1 MALGT
6 ITESI
11 PMDDFLFRAVIAG
24 IGVALVTGPLGSFV
38 VWRRMAFFGD
48 TLAHSALLG
57 IAIGL
62 LLGLNLGA
70 GVVIACLG
78 VALIL
83 AGVGDRGPIAGDTVL
98 GILSHG
104 TLALG
109 LVAIGFAQSQ
119 GFDLIAYL
127 FGDILAVTKA
137 DLVWI
142 YAGAGVALAALIAI
156 WRPLLSITVH
166 ADLAAAEG
174 VPVRRINM
182 VFMLVMALAVAAA
195 MKVVGILLVA
205 ALLIIPAAAARNFAR
220 NPEQMAILSALIG
233 VLSVIAGLG
242 GSLGLDTPAGPSI
255 VVAALLAFMLSLL
268 LPALRGISA
277 SR

>member
-1 MALGT
+1 M
-6 ITESI
+6 TESI